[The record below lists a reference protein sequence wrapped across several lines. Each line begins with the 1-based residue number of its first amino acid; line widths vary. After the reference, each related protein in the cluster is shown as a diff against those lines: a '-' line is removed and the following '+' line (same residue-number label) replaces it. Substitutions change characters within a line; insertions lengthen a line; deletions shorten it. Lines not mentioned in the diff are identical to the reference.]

1 MLNSFRRYKLKK
13 LPYLME
19 IASCNLHSQPIT
31 NGALEEKFVREIF
44 CPYFIGSLHAITEH
58 GEVVSKGVLAVNLL
72 PDGLTGCNSQNYYKF
87 IKIFINIPK
96 NLGNETL
103 TREK

>member
-1 MLNSFRRYKLKK
+1 MLD
-13 LPYLME
+13 
-19 IASCNLHSQPIT
+19 
-31 NGALEEKFVREIF
+31 EKFASEFF
-44 CPYFIGSLHAITEH
+44 CLYFIGSLHAITEH